1 MKKYLFIGLMAVL
14 ATSCE
19 KDPDLSKLD
28 NNFTVYTNYDS
39 KTNFNDFKTYCL
51 PDSILLIGQGM
62 KAEFW
67 KDENAQEII
76 KQVADEMDT
85 RGYTRVKV
93 IKNANIGLQLSFT
106 RQTTQIIGTGGWYG
120 GGWYNGWWG
129 PGYWGP
135 YWNDWYYPYPVTY
148 SYNTGTLIMEMVNLT
163 DHPEDTSQKVK
174 LPVIWHSYA
183 TGLLFE
189 NSKYNMQLTL
199 DAVNQAFDQSP
210 YNKKS

>member
-62 KAEFW
+62 KAEYW

-135 YWNDWYYPYPVTY
+135 YWNDWYYPYPVVY
-148 SYNTGTLIMEMVNLT
+148 SYSVGSLLVELVNLKAPLPKST
-163 DHPEDTSQKVK
+163 DAK
-174 LPVIWHSYA
+174 LPVLWTAYM
-183 TGLLFE
+183 TGLL
-189 NSKYNMQLTL
+189 SGSDK
-199 DAVNQAFDQSP
+199 VNIELSTRAIEQAFVQSP
-210 YNKKS
+210 YLKK

>member
-62 KAEFW
+62 KAEYW

-93 IKNANIGLQLSFT
+93 IKNANIGF
-106 RQTTQIIGTGGWYG
+106 
-120 GGWYNGWWG
+120 
-129 PGYWGP
+129 
-135 YWNDWYYPYPVTY
+135 
-148 SYNTGTLIMEMVNLT
+148 
-163 DHPEDTSQKVK
+163 
-174 LPVIWHSYA
+174 
-183 TGLLFE
+183 
-189 NSKYNMQLTL
+189 
-199 DAVNQAFDQSP
+199 
-210 YNKKS
+210 

>member
-106 RQTTQIIGTGGWYG
+106 RQTTQIIGTGDGMEADGITAG
-120 GGWYNGWWG
+120 G
-129 PGYWGP
+129 
-135 YWNDWYYPYPVTY
+135 D
-148 SYNTGTLIMEMVNLT
+148 
-163 DHPEDTSQKVK
+163 
-174 LPVIWHSYA
+174 PVIGDHIGT
-183 TGLLFE
+183 TGIIRIL
-189 NSKYNMQLTL
+189 
-199 DAVNQAFDQSP
+199 
-210 YNKKS
+210 

>member
-1 MKKYLFIGLMAVL
+1 MKKYLFIGLVAIL

-19 KDPDLSKLD
+19 KDPDLNQLD

-39 KTNFNDFKTYCL
+39 KTNFNDFKTYYL
-51 PDSILLIGQGM
+51 PDSILLVGQGM
-62 KAEFW
+62 KAEYW
-67 KDENAQEII
+67 KDKNAQDII
-76 KQVADEMDT
+76 KQVADEMDA
-85 RGYTRVKV
+85 RGYTRVNA
-93 IKNANIGLQLSFT
+93 IKEANIGIQLSFIH
-106 RQTTQIIGTGGWYG
+106 QTTQVIGTGGWYDS
-120 GGWYNGWWG
+120 WWG

-163 DHPEDTSQKVK
+163 AHPEDTSQKVK

-183 TGLLFE
+183 TGLLFD

-199 DAVNQAFDQSP
+199 DAVNQAFEQSP
-210 YNKKS
+210 YIKKS

>member
-1 MKKYLFIGLMAVL
+1 MEDIAYFYSENKVTFAVTKQNREFIIDLSLDKLMEQL
-14 ATSCE
+14 
-19 KDPDLSKLD
+19 DPDVFFRS
-28 NNFTVYTNYDS
+28 N
-39 KTNFNDFKTYCL
+39 
-51 PDSILLIGQGM
+51 
-62 KAEFW
+62 
-67 KDENAQEII
+67 
-76 KQVADEMDT
+76 
-85 RGYTRVKV
+85 
-93 IKNANIGLQLSFT
+93 
-106 RQTTQIIGTGGWYG
+106 RQTVVTVSYTHLYG

-210 YNKKS
+210 YIKKS

>member
-1 MKKYLFIGLMAVL
+1 MKKYLFIGLVAIL

-39 KTNFNDFKTYCL
+39 KINFNDFTTYCL

-62 KAEFW
+62 KAEYW
-67 KDENAQEII
+67 KDDNAQKII
-76 KQVADEMDT
+76 KQVADEMDA
-85 RGYTRVKV
+85 RGYTRVNA
-93 IKNANIGLQLSFT
+93 IKDANIGLQLSFT

-163 DHPEDTSQKVK
+163 DHPKDTSQKVK

-183 TGLLFE
+183 TGLLFD

-199 DAVNQAFDQSP
+199 DAVNQAFEQSP
-210 YNKKS
+210 YIKKS